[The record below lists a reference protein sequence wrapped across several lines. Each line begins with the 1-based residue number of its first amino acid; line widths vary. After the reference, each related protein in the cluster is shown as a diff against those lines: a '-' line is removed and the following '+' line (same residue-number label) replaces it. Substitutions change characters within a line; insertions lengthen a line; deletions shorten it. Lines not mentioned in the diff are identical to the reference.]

1 MKENTEEGDA
11 SVKYHYVELKTAKSL
26 DNFREEG
33 KFRRY
38 NMTRPIKYTSS
49 PNILAR
55 YKMMNFWIQSFLGDV
70 PEIKVGFR
78 DDHGIVSK
86 IESFQTLEVPKYA
99 EQWVSISTKFLY
111 SKTTDLC
118 HVKIILTISLL
129 GRAKMCEF
137 CLSVAV
143 TTQIIDAK

>member
-38 NMTRPIKYTSS
+38 NITSPIKYPSS
-49 PNILAR
+49 PNILAAR

-99 EQWVSISTKFLY
+99 EQWVSKSAKFLY

-118 HVKIILTISLL
+118 HFKIILILFL
-129 GRAKMCEF
+129 Y
-137 CLSVAV
+137 
-143 TTQIIDAK
+143 